1 MLKIAVSSRSL
12 FHIEDGDR
20 IFREEGA
27 AAFDAYMRDKE
38 DTPLRPGSAFHLIR
52 KLLKLNEA
60 GGERLV
66 EVAMLSRNSPAASL
80 RVMNSVQHY
89 GLDIE
94 KAAFTS
100 GRDRFGYAEGF
111 EVQLFLS
118 ANADDA
124 RAALQK
130 GIASAIMVPTEASD
144 SQESSVTVAFDGDS
158 VIFSDEADKVYRE
171 LGLSGFRDH
180 EVRNATVPLKPG
192 PFFPVLQELH
202 RIQANPGA
210 REHLRISVVTARGAP
225 AHARVL
231 HSLRHLGVTV
241 DEVVFCGGAAK
252 GPLLKAAKA
261 DIFFDDT
268 QKNIGS
274 AVQSGIASG
283 HVPFGEGGITREA
296 A

>member
-20 IFREEGA
+20 IFQEQGA
-27 AAFDAYMRDKE
+27 AAFDAYMREKE
-38 DTPLRPGSAFHLIR
+38 DVPLRPGSAFHLIR
-52 KLLKLNEA
+52 KLLKLNEV

-66 EVAMLSRNSPAASL
+66 EVAMLSRNSPTASL
-80 RVMNSVQHY
+80 RVMNSVGHY

-100 GRDRFGYAEGF
+100 GRDRFGYAKGY

-124 RAALQK
+124 RVALQR
-130 GIASAIMVPTEASD
+130 GIASAIMVPSEVCD
-144 SQESSVTVAFDGDS
+144 SKESGVTVAFDGDS
-158 VIFSDEADKVYRE
+158 VIFSDEADKVYKE
-171 LGLSGFRDH
+171 LGLSGFREH

-202 RIQANPGA
+202 RIQSNARA
-210 REHLRISVVTARGAP
+210 REHLRIAVVTARGAP

-241 DEVVFCGGAAK
+241 DEVVFCGGAPK

-274 AVQSGIASG
+274 AVESGISSG
-283 HVPFGEGGITREA
+283 HVPYGEGGIVQEA